1 MGTVAKKIDPE
12 DFILSA
18 LPANERL
25 EAALRIAGEVFKKT
39 PLTLRDVETA
49 VKTVRRKA
57 YAKKK

>member
-1 MGTVAKKIDPE
+1 MGTAVKKNDPE

-25 EAALRIAGEVFKKT
+25 EVAMKTAGEVFRKT
-39 PLTLRDVETA
+39 SLTLRDVELA

>member
-1 MGTVAKKIDPE
+1 MGPAVKKIDPE
-12 DFILSA
+12 TFILSA

-25 EAALRIAGEVFKKT
+25 EAAMKIAAEVFKKT
-39 PLTLRDVETA
+39 SLTIRDVETA

>member
-1 MGTVAKKIDPE
+1 MGTTVKKIDPE
-12 DFILSA
+12 AFILSA

-25 EAALRIAGEVFKKT
+25 EAAMKIAGEVFKKT
-39 PLTLRDVETA
+39 SLTLRDVESA